1 MDAVGLYPN
10 ISHGEVLVSLYKFL
24 ETRDSK
30 QILSDTLAELAE
42 IILKN
47 NCRPQGR
54 QGLLSVSTWTESREI
69 CTA

>member
-42 IILKN
+42 II
-47 NCRPQGR
+47 
-54 QGLLSVSTWTESREI
+54 
-69 CTA
+69 

>member
-42 IILKN
+42 IILKIIAAHKGGKG
-47 NCRPQGR
+47 C
-54 QGLLSVSTWTESREI
+54 
-69 CTA
+69 